1 MPSIIN
7 SDNGVS
13 SGSAG
18 LKYSADSS
26 GVLELQTNGTTAM
39 TVSTGQNVGIGTG
52 SPGAKLDVVGTSRIA
67 SNSDPY
73 ALILRYNTSTNGF
86 IIGSPSA
93 DAMSFSNSV
102 GTERMRLDSSGNL
115 GLGVTPSAWAGTTTR
130 AIQIGTTGGASLF
143 NNSTGN
149 VWLLSNAFFDGSNF
163 KYVNSTFSS
172 AYAVNNGVGDHRWYI
187 APSGTAGNAITFTQA
202 MTLNASGYLGIGD
215 TNPSN
220 PLAVSASAASTR
232 LVSFYDTSSGSS
244 TPTTGLI
251 IHKGGANIGDASPSL
266 LFDVGGGGGRCSM
279 YSIRENGFGGNLVFA
294 TDNTSGTRLERM
306 RIDSSGGVLIGTTD
320 SGPTSGV
327 GFKFSASSTIP
338 ALFNVFN
345 TDGGGNTYHLYNT
358 NATNNGYRFYVF
370 VNGGIANY
378 SGNNVNISDERTK
391 NNIELSGSYLDKIC
405 AIPVKLFNYKD
416 EAEGEQ
422 RTLGVIAQ
430 DVEAVAPE
438 FVNNDGWE
446 GTSPEDGVPLK
457 TIYTTDMMFGLMKAI
472 QELKA
477 EVDSL
482 KAQLQG

>member
-1 MPSIIN
+1 
-7 SDNGVS
+7 
-13 SGSAG
+13 
-18 LKYSADSS
+18 
-26 GVLELQTNGTTAM
+26 
-39 TVSTGQNVGIGTG
+39 
-52 SPGAKLDVVGTSRIA
+52 
-67 SNSDPY
+67 
-73 ALILRYNTSTNGF
+73 
-86 IIGSPSA
+86 
-93 DAMSFSNSV
+93 
-102 GTERMRLDSSGNL
+102 
-115 GLGVTPSAWAGTTTR
+115 
-130 AIQIGTTGGASLF
+130 
-143 NNSTGN
+143 
-149 VWLLSNAFFDGSNF
+149 
-163 KYVNSTFSS
+163 
-172 AYAVNNGVGDHRWYI
+172 
-187 APSGTAGNAITFTQA
+187 

-306 RIDSSGGVLIGTTD
+306 RIDSNGALLVGKTVSQDNNQQGFVVYSGANKGIVTATTD
-320 SGPTSGV
+320 SASG
-327 GFKFSASSTIP
+327 T
-338 ALFNVFN
+338 
-345 TDGGGNTYHLYNT
+345 NTYHLYNL
-358 NATNNGYRFYVF
+358 NATNNGYRFYVN
-370 VNGGIANY
+370 VNGGISNY

-391 NNIELSGSYLDKIC
+391 NNIELSGNYLDKIC

-472 QELKA
+472 QEQQA
-477 EVDSL
+477 IIT
-482 KAQLQG
+482 QLQADVTTLKGTV